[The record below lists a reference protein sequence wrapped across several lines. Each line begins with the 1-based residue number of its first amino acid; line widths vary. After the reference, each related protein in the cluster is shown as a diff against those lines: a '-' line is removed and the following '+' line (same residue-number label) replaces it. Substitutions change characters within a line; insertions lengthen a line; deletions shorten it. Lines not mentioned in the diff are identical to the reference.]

1 MYKDIEYEKW
11 FPQRLTQLR
20 AQKGVS
26 ARDMSLSIGQNTGY
40 INSIENGKNFPTM
53 KNFFYICEYLHIT
66 PQEFFEDGNA
76 DPETIRGLVENLKK
90 LDGEQ
95 VVLDDGRFELL
106 LVPNPK
112 NAAELQ
118 NLIWALLN
126 QQYDAGGLIFRHVT
140 ALHVETDEDLP
151 WSLDGEYAPSRP
163 AVDITNRQRALT
175 MLL

>member
-76 DPETIRGLVENLKK
+76 DPGTIRGLVENLKK

-95 VVLDDGRFELL
+95 VDALSKIVNG
-106 LVPNPK
+106 LV
-112 NAAELQ
+112 
-118 NLIWALLN
+118 
-126 QQYDAGGLIFRHVT
+126 R
-140 ALHVETDEDLP
+140 
-151 WSLDGEYAPSRP
+151 
-163 AVDITNRQRALT
+163 
-175 MLL
+175 

>member
-95 VVLDDGRFELL
+95 VDALSKIVNG
-106 LVPNPK
+106 LV
-112 NAAELQ
+112 
-118 NLIWALLN
+118 
-126 QQYDAGGLIFRHVT
+126 R
-140 ALHVETDEDLP
+140 
-151 WSLDGEYAPSRP
+151 
-163 AVDITNRQRALT
+163 
-175 MLL
+175 

>member
-76 DPETIRGLVENLKK
+76 DPETIQGLVENLKK

-95 VVLDDGRFELL
+95 VDALSKIVDG
-106 LVPNPK
+106 LV
-112 NAAELQ
+112 
-118 NLIWALLN
+118 
-126 QQYDAGGLIFRHVT
+126 R
-140 ALHVETDEDLP
+140 
-151 WSLDGEYAPSRP
+151 
-163 AVDITNRQRALT
+163 
-175 MLL
+175 

>member
-11 FPQRLTQLR
+11 FPQRLIQLR

-66 PQEFFEDGNA
+66 PQEFFENGNA

-95 VVLDDGRFELL
+95 VDALSKIVDG
-106 LVPNPK
+106 LV
-112 NAAELQ
+112 
-118 NLIWALLN
+118 
-126 QQYDAGGLIFRHVT
+126 R
-140 ALHVETDEDLP
+140 
-151 WSLDGEYAPSRP
+151 
-163 AVDITNRQRALT
+163 
-175 MLL
+175 

>member
-53 KNFFYICEYLHIT
+53 KNFFYICEYLGVT

-95 VVLDDGRFELL
+95 VDALSKIVNG
-106 LVPNPK
+106 LV
-112 NAAELQ
+112 
-118 NLIWALLN
+118 
-126 QQYDAGGLIFRHVT
+126 R
-140 ALHVETDEDLP
+140 
-151 WSLDGEYAPSRP
+151 
-163 AVDITNRQRALT
+163 
-175 MLL
+175 

>member
-66 PQEFFEDGNA
+66 PREFFEDGNA

-95 VVLDDGRFELL
+95 VDALSKIVNG
-106 LVPNPK
+106 LV
-112 NAAELQ
+112 
-118 NLIWALLN
+118 
-126 QQYDAGGLIFRHVT
+126 R
-140 ALHVETDEDLP
+140 
-151 WSLDGEYAPSRP
+151 
-163 AVDITNRQRALT
+163 
-175 MLL
+175 